1 MKALAWLSLVLTVL
15 VGGDGIYMVA
25 SHYKPKDV
33 NNFGLSDGGT
43 VVVAGVFLLIVT
55 IVAFVAASRQKT
67 GKPSVHPNTNVK
79 ESR

>member
-1 MKALAWLSLVLTVL
+1 MNALAWLSLVLTVL

-25 SHYKPKDV
+25 AHYQPKDV

-55 IVAFVAASRQKT
+55 IVAFITAARQKNS
-67 GKPSVHPNTNVK
+67 KPSVQPNTSVR
-79 ESR
+79 ETR